1 MKYVT
6 ILISLVVIFSFL
18 ALSQETTT
26 EGTSMGIGKKDI
38 PEKTVASPNASV
50 PNKISYQGIL
60 TNSSGAPVADG
71 SYDIKFELFNALS
84 GGTALWSETQTAVT
98 VSNGTF
104 SVLLGSV
111 TPLIGIFYQPLWVE
125 ITVVSGPGIGSPV
138 VFSPRTELASA
149 AYALGPWYSNASNIY
164 VTDQKKVGI
173 NTTDP
178 LYSLDVS
185 PFSSPTVARFG
196 DFDPIYLIR
205 NNPIVGFNI
214 YYSNGFRYGTSNN
227 GGATIAYD
235 QSINNGLTFNTAPDG
250 DEGTLATLTTRMAIT
265 ENGNVGIGTT
275 APDKLLDVAG
285 SSQIK
290 DTLFIG
296 TTASSGHLNLYRSG
310 VSQPVVSA
318 NSSTMGGQLKLFD
331 EQGNMVVDM
340 RPNGWGEGGGVE
352 FYSSPSQKGV
362 EIWGNAWGQ
371 GQGYISIHGDNR
383 SMLFDPRLA
392 GNSSVQL
399 PDSSISAAE
408 MFNEPGVSNSERAG
422 VFIIISTVGT
432 TVLADSVDI
441 TVPASGYIEVTAGAW
456 LNINHTTGTNSEV
469 WYGISETRASQGV
482 YPGCAVV
489 RIPNEVSTSGSW
501 GYPCMT
507 SRFYS
512 VTAGTHRYYVNFYW
526 ATGGSGSS
534 VSAGYPYIRA
544 KYYPTLYGTST
555 MMDPNVITSINSKT
569 DGSESIY
576 IPQITIT
583 PEEHLN
589 QLKIEA
595 EKLKRE
601 IEETMKKIDRND
613 DVSQNGGK

>member
-1 MKYVT
+1 MKYLTKLV
-6 ILISLVVIFSFL
+6 LLVVIFSFV

-26 EGTSMGIGKKDI
+26 EGAAMGIAKKDFT
-38 PEKTVASPNASV
+38 EKTIASPNASI

-71 SYDIKFELFNALS
+71 SYDIKFELFNVVS
-84 GGTALWSETQTAVT
+84 GGAALWSETQTAVP

-104 SVLLGSV
+104 SVLLGSA

-149 AYALGPWYSNASNIY
+149 AYALGPWYSNESNVY
-164 VTDQKKVGI
+164 VTDNKNVGI
-173 NTTDP
+173 NTTNP
-178 LYSLDVS
+178 LFSLDVS
-185 PFSSPTVARFG
+185 QTSSPTVARFG
-196 DFDPIYLIR
+196 SSDPIYLIR
-205 NNPIVGFNI
+205 NNPHIGFNI
-214 YYSNGFRYGTSNN
+214 YYDNGFRYGTSSN

-235 QSINNGLTFNTAPDG
+235 QHIENGLTFNTAPDG
-250 DEGTLATLTTRMAIT
+250 DGGTLAALTTRMAIT
-265 ENGNVGIGTT
+265 ENGNVGIGTK
-275 APDKLLDVAG
+275 APNKLLDVAG
-285 SSQIK
+285 SSQIR
-290 DTLFIG
+290 DTLFVG

-318 NSSTMGGQLKLFD
+318 NSGIDGGQLKLFD

-340 RPNGWGEGGGVE
+340 RPNGWGEGGGVN
-352 FYSSPSQKGV
+352 FYRSPSQKGV

-422 VFIIISTVGT
+422 VFITISTVGT
-432 TVLADSVDI
+432 TVLVDSVDI

-456 LNINHTTGTNSEV
+456 LNINHTTGTNTEV
-469 WYGISETRASQGV
+469 WYGISETRASQGL
-482 YPGCAVV
+482 YPGCAVA

-526 ATGGSGSS
+526 PSGSGSS
-534 VSAGYPYIRA
+534 VNAGYPYIRA

-555 MMDPNVITSINSKT
+555 MMDPNAITSINSKT

-601 IEETMKKIDRND
+601 IEETMKQIDRNAD
-613 DVSQNGGK
+613 GSQNGVK